1 MICILTLGSG
11 CNEEKAEPE
20 KTVSEAMTYRQLV
33 RDYAERKG
41 LSESD
46 AEAGAAVMQ
55 LEGLSTEN
63 EKYRIVSLPETV
75 EKENYL
81 LWLVMITDE
90 SEKDWKIKSVE
101 SAWVEKVDDE
111 SQLYAGPV
119 QYWIRGERQLEYVVN
134 GDFYDRKGAVVSF
147 RKTAGENNDGRIEIQ
162 AKLEGDYKSIGYAD
176 IHGDVK
182 L

>member
-1 MICILTLGSG
+1 MNHCPLYKEEKLKGTSVLKTEEKPEDEGSG
-11 CNEEKAEPE
+11 CNQEKAEPE
-20 KTVSEAMTYRQLV
+20 KIVSEAMTYRQLV

-41 LSESD
+41 LSESN

-119 QYWIRGERQLEYVVN
+119 QYWIRGERQLQYVVN
-134 GDFYDRKGAVVSF
+134 GDFLCRAGFVCNGNCFGTKKGL
-147 RKTAGENNDGRIEIQ
+147 K
-162 AKLEGDYKSIGYAD
+162 
-176 IHGDVK
+176 
-182 L
+182 

>member
-11 CNEEKAEPE
+11 CNQEKAEPE

-75 EKENYL
+75 EK
-81 LWLVMITDE
+81 
-90 SEKDWKIKSVE
+90 
-101 SAWVEKVDDE
+101 VDDE

-147 RKTAGENNDGRIEIQ
+147 RKTAGDQ
-162 AKLEGDYKSIGYAD
+162 L
-176 IHGDVK
+176 
-182 L
+182 